1 MIVSEIATQVRTRIP
16 VSEIRSED
24 YVSTD
29 NMRPYFGGIEPSLS
43 VPPTGTVTAYQEGD
57 ILLSNIRPY
66 FRKTWL
72 ATHDGGCN
80 ADVLCIRA
88 NPQKCI
94 PKYLYYLFTTD
105 NFVNDYLKSCKGA
118 KMPRGDVNR
127 LLNFEFHLP
136 DRPAQLLIAGI
147 LGSLDEKI
155 EVNRRKIAELE
166 ALAKTVYDY
175 WFVQYDFP
183 DVNGNPYKSSGGAM
197 EWKDELKREVPMG
210 WSVVTL
216 FSIAEIVMGQSPPG
230 KTLNEDGRGTLFF
243 QGSSDFGDVSP
254 SNRTFTT
261 EPKRMA
267 RQGDILLSVRA
278 PVGATNLALSSCCI
292 GRGLAALRGK
302 KCSNVFI
309 QQTLKTVESRF
320 AAKNVDGTTFGSLSR
335 DELRGILLANPPSD
349 ILSAFDEIA
358 SPIGEAIRTS
368 VWEIQELTK
377 QRDMLLPLLMNGQ
390 VEVK

>member
-1 MIVSEIATQVRTRIP
+1 MNV
-16 VSEIRSED
+16 
-24 YVSTD
+24 
-29 NMRPYFGGIEPSLS
+29 
-43 VPPTGTVTAYQEGD
+43 
-57 ILLSNIRPY
+57 
-66 FRKTWL
+66 
-72 ATHDGGCN
+72 
-80 ADVLCIRA
+80 
-88 NPQKCI
+88 
-94 PKYLYYLFTTD
+94 
-105 NFVNDYLKSCKGA
+105 
-118 KMPRGDVNR
+118 
-127 LLNFEFHLP
+127 
-136 DRPAQLLIAGI
+136 LIAGI

-155 EVNRRKIAELE
+155 EVNRRKITELE

-175 WFVQYDFP
+175 WFVQFDFP
-183 DVNGNPYKSSGGAM
+183 DANGRPYKSSGGAM

-292 GRGLAALRGK
+292 GRGLAALRGR

-368 VWEIQELTK
+368 VLEIQELTK

>member
-155 EVNRRKIAELE
+155 EVNRRKITELE

-175 WFVQYDFP
+175 WFVQFDFP
-183 DVNGNPYKSSGGAM
+183 DANGRPYKSSGGAM

-292 GRGLAALRGK
+292 GRGLAALRGR

-368 VWEIQELTK
+368 VLEIQELTK